1 MANAVNSG
9 HLDDLDDVF
18 SPNVVDHDPAPNQ
31 APGPAGF
38 KHFFATL
45 RDAFPDLNIINI
57 MPNHMDATDDDIAIA
72 YTLSGTHK
80 GNFLGVAP
88 TGKRIHARGMQIA
101 RFEDGKIVER

>member
-1 MANAVNSG
+1 MSARENMATQERMANAVNSD

-57 MPNHMDATDDDIAIA
+57 RPTTWTPPTM
-72 YTLSGTHK
+72 TLPS
-80 GNFLGVAP
+80 P
-88 TGKRIHARGMQIA
+88 IP
-101 RFEDGKIVER
+101 